1 MDHIQQPRPP
11 FQCWFSTGYVCRVGA
26 LVMAKSL
33 IILVST
39 LAQSSSLTLTRLLYC
54 SHEVGIL
61 TSLALWRSSCTCTMR
76 TKWPWKNVAGLP
88 NVCFRGFRFAGLPN
102 PSTNH
107 ATVAA
112 TTQGAAV
119 RGVLK
124 KKWKCSAVSYD
135 HQNRL
140 LLLLVGVLVA
150 VCEFPQCFFTLSAF
164 LCIVRV
170 SCCIMFGFFGL
181 WFQIQ
186 NQIQNLKFPNTALL
200 RFGQELKNWDILV
213 KRRG

>member
-124 KKWKCSAVSYD
+124 KKNENAVRWATITKIVFCCYWWAFWLQFANFRSVFSHSA
-135 HQNRL
+135 
-140 LLLLVGVLVA
+140 
-150 VCEFPQCFFTLSAF
+150 
-164 LCIVRV
+164 
-170 SCCIMFGFFGL
+170 
-181 WFQIQ
+181 
-186 NQIQNLKFPNTALL
+186 
-200 RFGQELKNWDILV
+200 RFYA
-213 KRRG
+213 